1 MEIGSGGSL
10 KSDINVTPLVDV
22 MLVMLIIFMVVTPLL
37 HKGIEV
43 TLPKA
48 KNVQTVSENEKEV
61 LVVGVTAGGQI
72 FVGDDPVE
80 QTQLVSVL
88 TGKIRGNP
96 ALQLQIRGDR
106 NAHFKDIREIVK
118 AGRDAGFA
126 SAAMI
131 AEEIKPP
138 PGQPAPGAP
147 GAGAPVASQSRA
159 TDEAKGASPWQ

>member
-1 MEIGSGGSL
+1 MEIGAGGSL

-48 KNVQTVSENEKEV
+48 KNVQTVSQNEKDV
-61 LVVGVTAGGQI
+61 LVVGVTAGGQV
-72 FVGDDPVE
+72 FVGEDPVE
-80 QTQLVSVL
+80 QTQLASVL
-88 TGKIRGNP
+88 TAKIRANP

-106 NAHFKDIREIVK
+106 NAHFKDIKDIVI

-126 SAAMI
+126 NAAMI
-131 AEEIKPP
+131 AEEIKTPP
-138 PGQPAPGAP
+138 TGG
-147 GAGAPVASQSRA
+147 GSAGGGTGSSSARSNWLEGDASWR
-159 TDEAKGASPWQ
+159 